1 MSALLVASLL
11 AASAAPS
18 FTPVSA
24 DPAAESTVLQRIH
37 AAASKALVQVGP
49 DPRHA
54 GVLITESGVLLA
66 PSAGLQVAQVV
77 PVTFVNGFHAEAD
90 VVALDAEL
98 GVALLRLRLTVPVA
112 FVPMGSAAP
121 QPTQASYLLHFG
133 RPQTASVTFA
143 RIATTRVARAGHID
157 ERFLTAHYGLDARS
171 RGGAVISYA
180 GQLIGLL
187 LTSDTSGTGF
197 AVSTRALL
205 NFVGQHAEVLPGV
218 ALTTTS
224 DPSGAQLFLD
234 GALQG
239 NTPLSLPRIPMG
251 EHLLALRTPGL
262 PDTVRTFEAFGSSTQ
277 ALSFVLLPGAPVTLE
292 APAAA
297 ELRVDGVLRANGPAT
312 LWLPGGRHVVQAT
325 QPGHRPFSRVIEVV
339 EDRPL
344 VLAVTMVEARATLTV
359 DTVPPGAAVMLDDN
373 RIGETPLLARRV
385 SPGTYE
391 LTLARTGFHPL
402 KIPVSIPD
410 GQDVN
415 LGKLALEAPHGTLV
429 VRAPPG
435 TEVSLD
441 GGPRH
446 PLRASERF
454 APGEHRATFFAPY
467 QYALISDFRAEDG
480 QTVTL
485 APTFVAAGSPQGRA
499 VAHTVSSIVEGGAG
513 VLSLV
518 STGFFIAAE
527 SDRSSNNGVLS
538 QSGHGTV
545 SVGLVTAGL
554 GLGLY
559 GASLFIDSLQAT
571 PDMGHDATAAGQRV
585 SMAPKPAH
593 P

>member
-415 LGKLALEAPHGTLV
+415 LGGARASRDRGLAGWRSAPPAARLRALRTRRAPGHLLRAV
-429 VRAPPG
+429 PVRADLRLSRRG
-435 TEVSLD
+435 RSD
-441 GGPRH
+441 GDPR
-446 PLRASERF
+446 
-454 APGEHRATFFAPY
+454 
-467 QYALISDFRAEDG
+467 SDLCRRR
-480 QTVTL
+480 L
-485 APTFVAAGSPQGRA
+485 AAGSRRGPHRLLDRRGRSGRA
-499 VAHTVSSIVEGGAG
+499 VAGLHWVLHRRRERPLEQQRRALAERPRHRLGRPGHRGARARALRRQPLHRLAAG
-513 VLSLV
+513 HAGHGPRRHRRRAARVHGAKACAPLSLA
-518 STGFFIAAE
+518 SRTTFF
-527 SDRSSNNGVLS
+527 
-538 QSGHGTV
+538 
-545 SVGLVTAGL
+545 
-554 GLGLY
+554 
-559 GASLFIDSLQAT
+559 
-571 PDMGHDATAAGQRV
+571 
-585 SMAPKPAH
+585 
-593 P
+593 